1 MTELEFRDLIHALY
15 KESNGR
21 IKEAICQWFS
31 ESLATQYGHNFMTLD
46 NC

>member
-15 KESNGR
+15 KE

-31 ESLATQYGHNFMTLD
+31 EFLATQYSHNFMSLE